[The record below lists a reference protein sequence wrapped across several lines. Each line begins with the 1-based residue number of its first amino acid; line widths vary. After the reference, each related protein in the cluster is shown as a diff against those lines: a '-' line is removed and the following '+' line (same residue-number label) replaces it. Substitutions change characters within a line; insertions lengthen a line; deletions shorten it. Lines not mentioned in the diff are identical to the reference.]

1 MATGHVVIESLA
13 ALPHAQEVQSYL
25 INLAAAATGKKKPSP
40 DLIPDLNRKSGV
52 FVTATDIN
60 MVLDHIRTLYI
71 DNGYR
76 DPQDL
81 ENDLIRTLQ
90 PDMPESA
97 IAAAD
102 RYAADDMIPDQLTG
116 YQQKTKVP
124 LVMGLAALYEQTT
137 GQPVSVMEIDYS
149 NMRGTNEHFA
159 RLIGTAEGRS
169 PDSVMRDAMN
179 MTDYISLIVAQTIT
193 NTVQNHIGDRADVA
207 MIPLRTG
214 GDEVRI
220 VLPGLPADEARA
232 MLNDVHDQIEQV
244 TARAGLH
251 DHIHS
256 KRPLDDRSNGFGA
269 CATIFELKANGH
281 NAYSEVIKAAD
292 HDIQRTKTEL
302 GQNRLNNPA
311 LNALKPSGSM
321 DPNLYTDPDIA
332 ADHYTHVM
340 AAMADLYQKHVDIKL
355 DINTIPSLESLATKL
370 KPDHFLTLKQIET
383 SFHDHLLTAMKDQ
396 GLTLTRDQ
404 ERLLSAKVTK
414 FPSTDFASGTLIA
427 RDFPAMA
434 GAALRVIDDIN
445 ARTGH
450 NEPPMTMGV
459 SFHNLAGLNETLGH
473 EVSNSVLHYQAQH
486 IIGAALHK
494 EGIADENFVLAHMG
508 GGEFRVLIQ
517 PVIPRDNAPP
527 QIITNQNMMNV
538 YQNIQTGVQALNVV
552 RVDDFIALHGG
563 HMDTSD
569 MPDYIADIKN
579 PRAEL
584 RGTEDGVVATVFIA
598 PFKTDAIS
606 DKNASRRGGT
616 ITNFIG
622 EKLFE
627 ATQDRRT
634 QTLASLPSPHS
645 AAPEPTG
652 PHDKNRSLF

>member
-13 ALPHAQEVQSYL
+13 SLPHAQEVQDYL
-25 INLAAAATGKKKPSP
+25 LNLAAAATGKKKPSP
-40 DLIPDLNRKSGV
+40 DLIPDLNRKSSV
-52 FVTATDIN
+52 FVNAADIN

-81 ENDLIRTLQ
+81 ENDLIRKLQ
-90 PDMPESA
+90 PDMPDAA

-102 RYAADDMIPDQLTG
+102 HYAADDMIPDQLTG

-159 RLIGTAEGRS
+159 LLIGAAEGRS
-169 PDSVMRDAMN
+169 PESVMRDAMN
-179 MTDYISLIVAQTIT
+179 MTDYISLIVAKTIT
-193 NTVQNHIGDRADVA
+193 NAVQNRIGNRADVA

-220 VLPGLPADEARA
+220 VLPGLPANEARA
-232 MLNDVHDQIEQV
+232 LLNDVHHQIEQV

-281 NAYSEVIKAAD
+281 NDYSEAIKAAD
-292 HDIQRTKTEL
+292 HDIQRTKAEL
-302 GQNRLNNPA
+302 GQARLNNPA
-311 LNALKPSGSM
+311 FDALKPAGSL
-321 DPNLYTDPDIA
+321 DPNRYTDPDIA

-340 AAMADLYQKHVDIKL
+340 AAMGDLYQKHVDI
-355 DINTIPSLESLATKL
+355 TIDTNAVPSLESLATQL
-370 KPDHFLTLKQIET
+370 QPDHFLTLKQIEN
-383 SFHDHLLTAMKDQ
+383 SFYDHLLADMKDK
-396 GLTLTRDQ
+396 GLTLTREQ

-414 FPSTDFASGTLIA
+414 FPSADFASGTLIA

-445 ARTGH
+445 ARTGYD
-450 NEPPMTMGV
+450 EPPITLGV

-473 EVSNSVLHYQAQH
+473 EVSNSVLHYQAHQ

-508 GGEFRVLIQ
+508 GGEFRALIQ
-517 PVIPRDNAPP
+517 PVIPRDGETPY
-527 QIITNQNMMNV
+527 IITNQSMMNV
-538 YQNIQTGVQALNVV
+538 YKNIQNGVQALNII
-552 RVDDFIALHGG
+552 RIDDFVAMHGG
-563 HMDTSD
+563 HMDTSTL
-569 MPDYIADIKN
+569 PAHFADIQN

-584 RGTEDGVVATVFIA
+584 RGTENGVVATIFIA
-598 PFKTDAIS
+598 PFKHDEMPEQ
-606 DKNASRRGGT
+606 NAARRGGT

-622 EKLFE
+622 EGLFD
-627 ATQDRRT
+627 AVQKRRDY
-634 QTLASLPSPHS
+634 TLSALPSPHNGI
-645 AAPEPTG
+645 EPTG
-652 PHDKNRSLF
+652 PQDKNRSLF

>member
-13 ALPHAQEVQSYL
+13 ALPHAQEVQDYL
-25 INLAAAATGKKKPSP
+25 INLAAAATGKKKPLP
-40 DLIPDLNRKSGV
+40 DLIPDLNRKSSI
-52 FVTATDIN
+52 FVNAADIN

-71 DNGYR
+71 DHGYR

-90 PDMPESA
+90 PDMPDAA
-97 IAAAD
+97 IEAAD

-137 GQPVSVMEIDYS
+137 GQPVSVMEVDYS

-193 NTVQNHIGDRADVA
+193 NTVQNHIGDREDVS

-232 MLNDVHDQIEQV
+232 LLTVVHDQIEHV

-256 KRPLDDRSNGFGA
+256 KRPLDERSNGFGA

-281 NAYSEVIKAAD
+281 NAYSEAIKAAD
-292 HDIQRTKTEL
+292 HDIQRTKAEL
-302 GQNRLNNPA
+302 GQARLNNPA

-321 DPNLYTDPDIA
+321 DPNIYTDPDIA

-340 AAMADLYQKHVDIKL
+340 AAMGDLYQKHVDIKL
-355 DINTIPSLESLATKL
+355 DANAVPSLESLATQL
-370 KPDHFLTLKQIET
+370 QPDHFLTLKQIEQ
-383 SFHDHLLTAMKDQ
+383 SFHDHLLKDMKDQ
-396 GLTLTRDQ
+396 GLTLTREQ
-404 ERLLSAKVTK
+404 ERLLTAKVTK
-414 FPSTDFASGTLIA
+414 FPSADFASGTLIA

-445 ARTGH
+445 ARTGQT
-450 NEPPMTMGV
+450 EPPITLGV

-473 EVSNSVLHYQAQH
+473 EISNSVLHYQAHQ
-486 IIGAALHK
+486 IIGAAVHK

-508 GGEFRVLIQ
+508 GGEFRAVIQ
-517 PVIPRDNAPP
+517 PVIPRDGANPH
-527 QIITNQNMMNV
+527 IITNQNLMNI
-538 YQNIQTGVQALNVV
+538 YQSIQNGVETLNLIK
-552 RVDDFIALHGG
+552 VDDFIALHGG
-563 HMDTSD
+563 HMDTSVL
-569 MPDYIADIKN
+569 PTYFADIQN

-584 RGTEDGVVATVFIA
+584 RGTENGVIATIFIA
-598 PFKTDAIS
+598 PYKQPALPEQ
-606 DKNASRRGGT
+606 NAARRGGA
-616 ITNFIG
+616 IANFIG
-622 EKLFE
+622 EHLFE
-627 ATQDRRT
+627 TVQERRIHA
-634 QTLASLPSPHS
+634 LAALPTPHNGI
-645 AAPEPTG
+645 EPTG
-652 PHDKNRSLF
+652 PQDKDRSLF